1 MSSVMPINQSV
12 SQPIK
17 QSTNQSTK
25 GWKSLQCHWQLVP
38 AEPPESTFYLSQSHC
53 SWQGQSRSQPSTMG
67 GEAETGLQM
76 IGNMLKRIFVGWV
89 GSGGTMA
96 HYCITACSEV

>member
-1 MSSVMPINQSV
+1 MMSSVMPINQSV

-25 GWKSLQCHWQLVP
+25 GWKSLQCHWQLFP
-38 AEPPESTFYLSQSHC
+38 AEPTESTFYLSQSHR

-67 GEAETGLQM
+67 LEICSQKFS
-76 IGNMLKRIFVGWV
+76 LKRNCRLLFE
-89 GSGGTMA
+89 SG
-96 HYCITACSEV
+96 